1 MGNLIGL
8 IVWALFVTAGVV
20 LAWIM
25 LKAQRHAEVPG
36 GRRGRPGGF
45 AGRGRGIGDMTDQE
59 HLERAYRR
67 LLGWYPRDFRH
78 DNEQEILA
86 VLMAEAPPGQR
97 RPGLAESADLIRS
110 GLWMRMRPSVPRSA
124 RTVRAA
130 VKLIYAGAAV
140 STVNLVILLALIA
153 DVMAYHAILGHH
165 LTTAQ
170 VSQASTPFITT
181 VILWD
186 LVPIAVWLWMARA
199 CGRGRNWA
207 RIVSTVL
214 FGVATLNLTG
224 AFNWFSG
231 IHLTLVPMIYGP
243 TLPVLYW
250 LVGLAVVWLLWRPSS
265 RAYFR
270 PPGFT
275 QAQHQA
281 QMDEFDHEAQMAEL
295 ARFRARLPRHA

>member
-1 MGNLIGL
+1 
-8 IVWALFVTAGVV
+8 
-20 LAWIM
+20 
-25 LKAQRHAEVPG
+25 
-36 GRRGRPGGF
+36 
-45 AGRGRGIGDMTDQE
+45 MTDQE

-67 LLGWYPRDFRH
+67 LLGWYPREFRRE
-78 DNEQEILA
+78 NEQEILA
-86 VLMAEAPPGQR
+86 VLMAGAPDGQR

-110 GLWMRMRPSVPRSA
+110 GLWLRLRPSVPRSA

-130 VKLIYAGAAV
+130 VRVMYAGAAV
-140 STVNLVILLALIA
+140 STVNLIIFLALVGDIK
-153 DVMAYHAILGHH
+153 AYHAILGHH
-165 LTTAQ
+165 LTAAQ

-214 FGVATLNLTG
+214 FGAATLNLTS
-224 AFNWFSG
+224 AFNWLPPG
-231 IHLTLVPMIYGP
+231 NRLTLVPMFYGP

-250 LVGLAVVWLLWRPSS
+250 LVGLAVVWLLWRPAS
-265 RAYFR
+265 RAFFR

-281 QMDEFDHEAQMAEL
+281 QMAELDHQAQMAEL
-295 ARFRARLPRHA
+295 ARIRARLPRHV